1 MVAPSVAGAM
11 FIGFVLWIGN
21 RGEGSSSP
29 ISAPLSAPEVAEQR
43 TDSVPGTVNWCA
55 EPILRYTPSRF
66 SQELQSLTTVVRLQ
80 WTHAGQVFGAI
91 VEGASG
97 DSLLD
102 AAAIQA
108 VTEARV
114 CDDRAG
120 EGIYAV
126 QYTPENIANNVA
138 PPETSAKSELVA
150 AAVPTPTVDFPLI
163 AELHDVD
170 GEIVLQAKP
179 SMFGKNVARLPQGML
194 VLASTR
200 EGKWI
205 LIRTIAGDLGYVR
218 QRQLNF
224 KEN

>member
-55 EPILRYTPSRF
+55 EPILRYTPSKF
-66 SQELQSLTTVVRLQ
+66 SQELQSSTTVVRLQ
-80 WTHAGQVFGAI
+80 WTDAGQVFGAI
-91 VEGASG
+91 VESASG

-102 AAAIQA
+102 AAAIRS

-114 CDDRAG
+114 CEDQAG

-126 QYTPENIANNVA
+126 RYTPGNSALNTA
-138 PPETSAKSELVA
+138 PPETSATSGLVP
-150 AAVPTPTVDFPLI
+150 AAVLTPTVDFPLI

-179 SMFGKNVARLPQGML
+179 SMFGENVAELPEGTF
-194 VLASTR
+194 VLASTQ

-205 LIRTIAGDLGYVR
+205 LIRTNAGDMGYVR
-218 QRQLNF
+218 LRQLKF